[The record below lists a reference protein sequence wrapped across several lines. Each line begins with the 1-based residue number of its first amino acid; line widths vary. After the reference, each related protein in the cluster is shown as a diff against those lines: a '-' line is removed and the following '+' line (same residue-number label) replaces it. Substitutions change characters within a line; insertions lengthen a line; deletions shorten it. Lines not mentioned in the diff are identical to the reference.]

1 MAKNQLAQQQ
11 TPPLGTATLRQ
22 RGAKPARVAEESSQ
36 PRTGNLDR
44 QGKKTTPPTRVNP
57 LLQLI
62 QKRPLLVWSALL
74 ATILLAGSVA
84 MLGLTNPGNVKK
96 GEGSEAD
103 ASVVT
108 QKTVLEERSQ
118 NNPPAWLFGAIAL
131 GCATGSWVILKQL
144 KGSRRRRK
152 LRRPLKPRSTS
163 QRSVDRQEQ
172 KKASSPRRAVP
183 AVKTPQRSAPSRFAV
198 ADSPL
203 GGLPPVRESQPP
215 LPDRAGERGKKP
227 KLAESMDLRKRQ
239 PLSSL
244 LRKP

>member
-11 TPPLGTATLRQ
+11 TPPLRTATLRQ

-144 KGSRRRRK
+144 KGSHRRRK
-152 LRRPLKPRSTS
+152 LRRPLKPRSTP
-163 QRSVDRQEQ
+163 QRSVDLQQQ

-183 AVKTPQRSAPSRFAV
+183 AVKTPQRSAPSRLAV
-198 ADSPL
+198 ADSAQ
-203 GGLPPVRESQPP
+203 GGVAAVRQSQPP
-215 LPDRAGERGKKP
+215 LSDRSRERGKKA

>member
-11 TPPLGTATLRQ
+11 TPPLRTATLRQ

-152 LRRPLKPRSTS
+152 LRRPLKQRSNS
-163 QRSVDRQEQ
+163 QRQVDRQEQ

-183 AVKTPQRSAPSRFAV
+183 AVKTPQRSAISRFPV
-198 ADSPL
+198 ADSL
-203 GGLPPVRESQPP
+203 GGGLPPVTQGQPP
-215 LPDRAGERGKKP
+215 LLDRSRERGKKA